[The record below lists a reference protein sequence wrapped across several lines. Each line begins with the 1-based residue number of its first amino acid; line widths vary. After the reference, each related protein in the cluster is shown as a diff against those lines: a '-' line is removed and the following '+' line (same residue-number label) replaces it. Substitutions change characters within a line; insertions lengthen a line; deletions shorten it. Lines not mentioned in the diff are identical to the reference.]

1 MELFGFLEAA
11 LADCLFKIANMGI
24 STTDIQRV
32 ASLAKLRVEQS
43 EVSEL
48 SSQLSK
54 VLDLVNQLAEVD
66 TDGVEPMV
74 HAFELSN
81 VLAVDRVTASLP
93 RGEVLKNAPSHD
105 EECFRVPPVLG

>member
-1 MELFGFLEAA
+1 
-11 LADCLFKIANMGI
+11 MGI
-24 STTDIQRV
+24 TTDEIQRV

-43 EVSEL
+43 DVGEL

-66 TDGVEPMV
+66 TEGVEPMV

-81 VLAVDRVTASLP
+81 VLAIDHALASLP
-93 RGEVLKNAPSHD
+93 RGEALMNAPSHD

>member
-1 MELFGFLEAA
+1 
-11 LADCLFKIANMGI
+11 MGI
-24 STTDIQRV
+24 TTNDIQRV

-43 EVSEL
+43 EVGEL
-48 SSQLSK
+48 TSQLSK
-54 VLDLVNQLAEVD
+54 VLDLVSQLAEVD

-81 VLAVDRVTASLP
+81 VLVADKVSSSLP
-93 RGEVLKNAPSHD
+93 RGEVLKNSPSHD